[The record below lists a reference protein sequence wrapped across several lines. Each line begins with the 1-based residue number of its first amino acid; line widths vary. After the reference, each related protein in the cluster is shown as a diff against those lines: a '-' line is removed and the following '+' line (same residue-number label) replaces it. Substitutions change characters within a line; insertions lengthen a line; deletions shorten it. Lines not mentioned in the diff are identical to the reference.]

1 MQKKGEFLKIFLI
14 AIIIILFLIVAALL
28 IYIFV
33 IKGEDHSNTYKE
45 MEKSGR
51 LVNPVLGVTDEE
63 AIQQFNE
70 TFVHYLLY
78 KIKAY
83 NLHNPPA
90 SSDTPKIEF
99 TIGEDIYHA
108 EIIKGYIEVKKGDI
122 PNEDI
127 LIWTSKKE
135 AVLMIKD
142 KSHIVNSFSSG
153 DSGVETRTKE
163 ATLFLKGYLKL
174 YEDLTG
180 NKLI

>member
-1 MQKKGEFLKIFLI
+1 MEKRGEFLKIFLI
-14 AIIIILFLIVAALL
+14 SIIIVLILVVAALL
-28 IYIFV
+28 VYVFV
-33 IKGEDHSNTYKE
+33 IKGKDNSSIYTEL
-45 MEKSGR
+45 EKSGK
-51 LVNPVLGVTDEE
+51 LVNPVLGMSDED

-70 TFVHYLLY
+70 TFVYYLLY

-99 TIGEDIYHA
+99 SIEGDNYNA
-108 EIIKGYIEVKKGDI
+108 EVIKGRIDVRKGEI

-135 AVLMIKD
+135 AIQMLKD
-142 KSHIVNSFSSG
+142 SSSIVDSFSAG
-153 DSGVETRTKE
+153 DSNVEPRSKE
-163 ATLFLKGYLKL
+163 TTLFLKGYLKL

-180 NKLI
+180 AKLI